1 MGTIGSKSMGCQIW
15 QRGSMAALG
24 SRTEYICPHPLN
36 LVFPFS
42 ASAMRAIPPMD
53 LEEGSQVTQPV
64 QDASSCHTAGTG
76 SPRRIIASSKG
87 PARYTIPV
95 LT

>member
-64 QDASSCHTAGTG
+64 QAAQDALLHQVRVQPGILYQY
-76 SPRRIIASSKG
+76 SPNRG
-87 PARYTIPV
+87 
-95 LT
+95 